1 MKQQNSSKLFCKNK
15 ITIGQKISNNYSKNS
30 VQIVQQKESYK
41 KDSSKIEDILNHP
54 VLKRRLPPLD
64 KSFQEKNGDEN
75 RDNEIN
81 NSKNLQDE
89 INYNI
94 EKLKKSEI
102 KKEEKKDKEE
112 KEEIKDSLELNK
124 EEFNFKKLENYI
136 NKKENLE
143 KNNEFNNVKN
153 DKKEYLIKNDMGAGT
168 PTFTDNIQELKE
180 EVNNKTKLILKLSDE
195 QNYYKEQLNSLL
207 EKLNIYLV
215 ENSDFLQKDNAE
227 FEEFGKKE
235 EIYEL
240 KYQLE
245 QKIRDFNITKN
256 QNKIFKQQYDILN
269 NKDKNLN
276 SDTIEKKIDKI
287 KSENNELLNQIKI
300 LKSQS
305 RLEEKK
311 LKNYGNNGKYLT
323 DINKTIN
330 ELKTLESKKHEY
342 FKKYSGS
349 YKLIDTCIKE
359 FENLEKFYLS
369 QKQKQNFF
377 NAKIEEEINRL
388 KEDLTPNKEEIIK
401 RVENDTSFIIRK
413 MLHNEKIRENIFKTP
428 IPYKPNDVQK
438 MKLKKKNSID
448 SFAKLKLNKRNN
460 FSGKSRKINIYAKDT
475 NEKNPQLIKE
485 KNEIEITDINYDEM
499 SDFEYK
505 EMLNKKEYCYDVV
518 TKLEKSIKESQKMY
532 QRKIKDVNLRVEE
545 NGRKLQTKKYENDL
559 LKIEID
565 NLSKLL
571 AITEEENKIMNEN
584 SNKNSKNTNKNKK
597 TIQTEQTEKELES
610 QKEYISPEY
619 YPSEN
624 NNYLNPKTTKEKTLM
639 HTNSNT
645 DVTRNE
651 ILNDLKALNSQ
662 NLEDPIQDT
671 EFTRK
676 NNANKANNIT
686 MKFPDLSNIEENANL
701 NNEEDRNK
709 LIDEIKKKYNING
722 NDLNDDFSLGEIQ
735 EEKDKIKNKLYYEHE
750 NALGEKID
758 ERYEPDIHDND
769 NGENDLKYEYK
780 DDNNENI
787 NNENEQG
794 NLSEEQNNEDSLE
807 QINNCDNENG
817 N

>member
-1 MKQQNSSKLFCKNK
+1 M
-15 ITIGQKISNNYSKNS
+15 
-30 VQIVQQKESYK
+30 
-41 KDSSKIEDILNHP
+41 
-54 VLKRRLPPLD
+54 
-64 KSFQEKNGDEN
+64 
-75 RDNEIN
+75 
-81 NSKNLQDE
+81 
-89 INYNI
+89 
-94 EKLKKSEI
+94 
-102 KKEEKKDKEE
+102 
-112 KEEIKDSLELNK
+112 
-124 EEFNFKKLENYI
+124 
-136 NKKENLE
+136 
-143 KNNEFNNVKN
+143 
-153 DKKEYLIKNDMGAGT
+153 
-168 PTFTDNIQELKE
+168 
-180 EVNNKTKLILKLSDE
+180 
-195 QNYYKEQLNSLL
+195 
-207 EKLNIYLV
+207 
-215 ENSDFLQKDNAE
+215 
-227 FEEFGKKE
+227 
-235 EIYEL
+235 
-240 KYQLE
+240 
-245 QKIRDFNITKN
+245 
-256 QNKIFKQQYDILN
+256 
-269 NKDKNLN
+269 
-276 SDTIEKKIDKI
+276 
-287 KSENNELLNQIKI
+287 
-300 LKSQS
+300 
-305 RLEEKK
+305 
-311 LKNYGNNGKYLT
+311 
-323 DINKTIN
+323 
-330 ELKTLESKKHEY
+330 
-342 FKKYSGS
+342 
-349 YKLIDTCIKE
+349 
-359 FENLEKFYLS
+359 
-369 QKQKQNFF
+369 
-377 NAKIEEEINRL
+377 
-388 KEDLTPNKEEIIK
+388 
-401 RVENDTSFIIRK
+401 
-413 MLHNEKIRENIFKTP
+413 
-428 IPYKPNDVQK
+428 
-438 MKLKKKNSID
+438 
-448 SFAKLKLNKRNN
+448 
-460 FSGKSRKINIYAKDT
+460 
-475 NEKNPQLIKE
+475 
-485 KNEIEITDINYDEM
+485 EITDINYDQM

-505 EMLNKKEYCYDVV
+505 EMLNKKEYCNDVV
-518 TKLEKSIKESQKMY
+518 SKLEKSIKESQKMY

-545 NGRKLQTKKYENDL
+545 NGRKLQTKKNENDL

-584 SNKNSKNTNKNKK
+584 SNKNPKNTNKNKN
-597 TIQTEQTEKELES
+597 TILTEQTEKELES

-758 ERYEPDIHDND
+758 ERYEPDILDND

-807 QINNCDNENG
+807 QINNGDIENG

>member
-1 MKQQNSSKLFCKNK
+1 MKMK
-15 ITIGQKISNNYSKNS
+15 IKNS
-30 VQIVQQKESYK
+30 
-41 KDSSKIEDILNHP
+41 LNTFG
-54 VLKRRLPPLD
+54 
-64 KSFQEKNGDEN
+64 KSG
-75 RDNEIN
+75 
-81 NSKNLQDE
+81 
-89 INYNI
+89 
-94 EKLKKSEI
+94 
-102 KKEEKKDKEE
+102 
-112 KEEIKDSLELNK
+112 
-124 EEFNFKKLENYI
+124 
-136 NKKENLE
+136 
-143 KNNEFNNVKN
+143 
-153 DKKEYLIKNDMGAGT
+153 
-168 PTFTDNIQELKE
+168 
-180 EVNNKTKLILKLSDE
+180 
-195 QNYYKEQLNSLL
+195 
-207 EKLNIYLV
+207 KLNL
-215 ENSDFLQKDNAE
+215 
-227 FEEFGKKE
+227 
-235 EIYEL
+235 
-240 KYQLE
+240 
-245 QKIRDFNITKN
+245 
-256 QNKIFKQQYDILN
+256 
-269 NKDKNLN
+269 
-276 SDTIEKKIDKI
+276 
-287 KSENNELLNQIKI
+287 
-300 LKSQS
+300 
-305 RLEEKK
+305 
-311 LKNYGNNGKYLT
+311 
-323 DINKTIN
+323 
-330 ELKTLESKKHEY
+330 SK
-342 FKKYSGS
+342 
-349 YKLIDTCIKE
+349 
-359 FENLEKFYLS
+359 
-369 QKQKQNFF
+369 
-377 NAKIEEEINRL
+377 
-388 KEDLTPNKEEIIK
+388 
-401 RVENDTSFIIRK
+401 RK
-413 MLHNEKIRENIFKTP
+413 
-428 IPYKPNDVQK
+428 
-438 MKLKKKNSID
+438 
-448 SFAKLKLNKRNN
+448 N
-460 FSGKSRKINIYAKDT
+460 FSGKNRKINIYAKDA
-475 NEKNPQLIKE
+475 KE
-485 KNEIEITDINYDEM
+485 KNSQINKENVDIEINKKNYDEIN
-499 SDFEYK
+499 DFEYK
-505 EMLNKKEYCYDVV
+505 EMLNKKEYCYDVI

-545 NGRKLQTKKYENDL
+545 NGRKLQTKKNENDL

-584 SNKNSKNTNKNKK
+584 SNKNSKNPNKNKN